1 MSVQGNLN
9 VAGTTTTQDTETLLV
24 KDNLVVT
31 NADKADLL
39 NLSGLAINK
48 NASQTY
54 GIMYDP
60 TPTSDSVKLGLG
72 SLDEN
77 NRFTFSESGNPVAV
91 RSDSSL
97 LVDGHLIK

>member
-1 MSVQGNLN
+1 MIVTNSDKQ
-9 VAGTTTTQDTETLLV
+9 TLL
-24 KDNLVVT
+24 T
-31 NADKADLL
+31 
-39 NLSGLAINK
+39 LSGLAINK
-48 NASQTY
+48 NSNETY
-54 GIMYDP
+54 GIVYD
-60 TPTSDSVKLGLG
+60 PTSDSVKLGLG